1 MKPRIPPLLIVLAAA
16 LLMWLSSRLI
26 PALAL
31 RAPAAR
37 PLAVALA
44 ALGALVAAIGVGSFR
59 RARTTVNPLEPQ
71 QASTLV
77 VRGVYRFS
85 RNPMYLGFA
94 VLLLAWAFWLSHP
107 LALPGVALFI
117 LYMNRYQIEPEEHA
131 LDARFGAEYR
141 GYKQRVRRWL

>member
-1 MKPRIPPLLIVLAAA
+1 
-16 LLMWLSSRLI
+16 MWLGSRLV
-26 PALAL
+26 PALVFQT
-31 RAPAAR
+31 PAAR
-37 PLAVALA
+37 PVAVALA
-44 ALGALVAAIGVGSFR
+44 VLGALVASMGLVSFR

-77 VRGVYRFS
+77 VRGVYHVS

-107 LALPGVALFI
+107 LALIGVALFI

-141 GYKQRVRRWL
+141 RYKQRVRRWL